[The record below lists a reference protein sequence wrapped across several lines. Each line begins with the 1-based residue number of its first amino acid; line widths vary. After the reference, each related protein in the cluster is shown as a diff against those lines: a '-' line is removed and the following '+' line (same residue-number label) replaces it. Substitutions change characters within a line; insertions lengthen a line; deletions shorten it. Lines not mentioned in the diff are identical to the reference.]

1 MCVMDGFCGMGRLRI
16 CVVSLELD
24 KSEDGEDD
32 DDEGEVLPSSLS
44 GSSSEAIAMDSEGDN
59 SADGD
64 GDVLPSDSDPVLG
77 SEELDMEGEAFLLLG
92 LGGVIILCAVREP
105 LARRAYSTPFSLLVV
120 GGGFEKRL
128 SSDKLFL
135 FAAVAIGAYLI

>member
-24 KSEDGEDD
+24 ESEDGEDD

-44 GSSSEAIAMDSEGDN
+44 GSSSEAIAMDSEGDD

-77 SEELDMEGEAFLLLG
+77 SEELDMEGEAFL
-92 LGGVIILCAVREP
+92 LCAVREP